1 MLLTENLSTLLKG
14 NYVVMIAGIILLVLG
29 VVELLLSIKNMR
41 NLKKPKGQVGFAPI
55 SMVAALFIGVFLV
68 LVGLMFLVAS
78 L

>member
-1 MLLTENLSTLLKG
+1 
-14 NYVVMIAGIILLVLG
+14 
-29 VVELLLSIKNMR
+29 MR